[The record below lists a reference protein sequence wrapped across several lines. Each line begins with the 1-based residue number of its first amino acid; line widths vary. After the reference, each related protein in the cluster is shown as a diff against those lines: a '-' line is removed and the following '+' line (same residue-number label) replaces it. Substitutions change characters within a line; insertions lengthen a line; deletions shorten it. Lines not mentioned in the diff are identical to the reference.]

1 MLVWGSSVNEAP
13 SALLRALGLLHESGS
28 VAAVAGRSL
37 GRRQAG
43 RGKAEEDGAQD
54 YSHWLITH
62 LLVLPKQPHWPG
74 PAKSRQG

>member
-1 MLVWGSSVNEAP
+1 MGLECERGAVSTLSS
-13 SALLRALGLLHESGS
+13 LGIGLLHESGS
-28 VAAVAGRSL
+28 IAAVAGCSL

-74 PAKSRQG
+74 PTKSRQG

>member
-1 MLVWGSSVNEAP
+1 MGLECERGAVSTPASLGI
-13 SALLRALGLLHESGS
+13 GLLHESGS
-28 VAAVAGRSL
+28 IAAVAGRSL